1 MANKK
6 GHKANHIPINFVDH
20 EQDSATSE
28 QEGNEQALES
38 RSDEDDLSAEEIGRA
53 SGYED
58 ETEVQRRV
66 DRGQEEDS
74 ERGHDRADDAD
85 SAGSAPSDELP
96 ERREDQ
102 HQSAPNQ
109 QTTAAHSDT
118 EAGAPRATLDST
130 AMGPAAAELIAT
142 RAELR
147 RVEGERNDL
156 PDALA
161 RREGGFGNLRQ
172 AVERGG
178 TGSYNRIV
186 RGGRGQVV
194 P

>member
-20 EQDSATSE
+20 KQDSATSE
-28 QEGNEQALES
+28 QEGNEQALET

-66 DRGQEEDS
+66 DRGQEENS

-96 ERREDQ
+96 ERRKISINPRRINKLLLDIQ
-102 HQSAPNQ
+102 TLKRALRVRLWTRQRWGLLPPN
-109 QTTAAHSDT
+109 
-118 EAGAPRATLDST
+118 
-130 AMGPAAAELIAT
+130 
-142 RAELR
+142 
-147 RVEGERNDL
+147 
-156 PDALA
+156 
-161 RREGGFGNLRQ
+161 
-172 AVERGG
+172 
-178 TGSYNRIV
+178 
-186 RGGRGQVV
+186 
-194 P
+194 